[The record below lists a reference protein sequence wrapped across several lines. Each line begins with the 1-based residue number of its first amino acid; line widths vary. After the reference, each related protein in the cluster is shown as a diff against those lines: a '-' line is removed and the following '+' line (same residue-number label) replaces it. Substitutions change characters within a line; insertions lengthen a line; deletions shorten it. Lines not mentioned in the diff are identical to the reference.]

1 MRDIWQDVRFAAR
14 VLVKRRWYT
23 LAAITALALG
33 IGANTAV
40 FTLVNVV
47 LLQGLPFERADRIVA
62 LGMQDSR
69 PRNFGV
75 SSQDFDDWRRA
86 TRTISSLSAA
96 FGANLSFSGDD
107 RAPEQYP
114 GVYMSASG
122 FTITGTKPVIGRL
135 FTEDDDRL
143 GAPAVV
149 VLSND
154 IWKNRYGSN
163 PSVLGQKVRVQA
175 LDVTI
180 IGVMPP
186 DMKFPFNTEAWIPLA
201 QLPPAVVNLGRGNR
215 QMFVFGRLAD
225 GVTLDQARTEFTN
238 VSRELA
244 RRFPITNKD
253 LTATVQLFL
262 DRILGGPI
270 KLLFWALMGAVAFV
284 LLIACSN
291 VANLLLAQAADRARE
306 IGVRVSL
313 GATRWR
319 IVRQLLVESVMLSL
333 VSGLAGLGL
342 AQLGIKWF
350 DAQTQAIGGKPYWM
364 VFQMDARA
372 FAFFVAVSVLSGVLF
387 GLMPALH
394 ISKTNLN
401 EVLKEG
407 GRSGGGGIRNRR
419 WAGALVVTQV
429 TLTLILLAGAGF
441 MMRSFLV
448 LYRMDIGVPDTSRL
462 LTMQLL
468 MPARKYVTFADRVA
482 FLKRVDE
489 RISSIGSIE
498 SATTASNWPVGGG
511 APRLLAVE
519 GRTTPG
525 QRAPSITLIS
535 AGPRYFDTLGVHIV
549 RGRALTDAD
558 GVSQQSVVV
567 NRRLAEMYF
576 SAENPIGRR
585 IKLTEEFPTGP
596 QTDWLT
602 VVGVAP
608 NIRQGDVTKPEVDPI
623 AYVPHNESPAMGRG
637 AILLVRTRADPAR
650 ATAAL
655 REEVRAID
663 ADMPLFNI
671 RTLDEFLALVRWP
684 YRVFGAMFTV
694 FAVIAL
700 VLSAVG
706 LYAVT
711 AYSVTQRTQE
721 IGVRMA
727 LGAESRAIQWLIL
740 RRALTQLA
748 IGLSLGVAGAFGVGM
763 LLRSM
768 LVQIATWDPA
778 TLTGIVTVLLMVAVA
793 AALWPSRRATRLD
806 PVTAL
811 RYE

>member
-1 MRDIWQDVRFAAR
+1 MGDIWHDLRYALR
-14 VLVKRRWYT
+14 VLIKRRWYT
-23 LAAITALALG
+23 LAAMTALALG

-47 LLQGLPFERADRIVA
+47 LLQGLPFERSDRIVA
-62 LGMQDSR
+62 LGMQDPR

-75 SSQDFDDWRRA
+75 SSQDFDDWRRV
-86 TRTISSLSAA
+86 TRTIPDLSAA

-107 RAPEQYP
+107 RAPEQYT
-114 GVYMSASG
+114 GVYMSAGG
-122 FTITGTKPVIGRL
+122 FAITGSKPVIGRL
-135 FTEDDDRL
+135 YSVEEDRV
-143 GAPAVV
+143 GGPAVV
-149 VLSND
+149 VISND
-154 IWKNRYGSN
+154 IWKNRYGSD
-163 PSVLGQKVRVQA
+163 PSVLGKKVRVQA

-186 DMKFPFNTEAWIPLA
+186 DMKFPFNSEAWLPIA

-215 QMFVFGRLAD
+215 QLFVFGTLPD
-225 GVTLDQARTEFTN
+225 GVTLEQARTEFTT

-244 RRFPITNKD
+244 RQYPTTNKD
-253 LTATVQLFL
+253 LTATVDPFL
-262 DRILGGPI
+262 DRVIGRPI
-270 KLLFWALMGAVAFV
+270 KLMFWSLMGAVAFV

-306 IGVRVSL
+306 IAVRVSL

-319 IVRQLLVESVMLSL
+319 IVRQLLVESVLLSL

-342 AQLGIKWF
+342 AQVGIKWF
-350 DAQTQAIGGKPYWM
+350 DMQTQGVGKPYWM
-364 VFQMDARA
+364 IFQMDPRA
-372 FAFFVAVSVLSGVLF
+372 FMFFVGVSVLSGILF

-407 GRSGGGGIRNRR
+407 GRSGGGGTRSRR

-429 TLTLILLAGAGF
+429 TLTLVLLAGAGF
-441 MMRSFLV
+441 MMRSFMV
-448 LYRMDIGVPDTSRL
+448 LYRMDTGFDSSRL

-468 MPARKYVTFADRVA
+468 MPARTYVTPADRSA

-489 RISSIGSIE
+489 RISTAAAVE
-498 SATTASNWPVGGG
+498 SATTVSNRPYAGG
-511 APRLLAVE
+511 APRLLAIE
-519 GRTTPG
+519 GRLPG
-525 QRAPSITLIS
+525 NRAPSITLVS
-535 AGPRYFDTLGVHIV
+535 VGPRYFDTLGVRLI
-549 RGRALTDAD
+549 RGRALTESD
-558 GVSQQSVVV
+558 GVSQQSVVI
-567 NRRLAEMYF
+567 NRLLADMYF
-576 SAENPIGRR
+576 PGEDPVGRR
-585 IKLTEEFPTGP
+585 IRLTEEFPTGP
-596 QTDWLT
+596 QTGWFT
-602 VVGVAP
+602 IVGVSP
-608 NIRQGDVTKPEVDPI
+608 NIRQTPPQQTDPDLV
-623 AYVPHNESPAMGRG
+623 AYVPHVELPGLGRG
-637 AILLVRTRADPAR
+637 VSLLVRTRVDPAQ
-650 ATAAL
+650 ATAAM

-671 RTLDEFLALVRWP
+671 RTMDEQLAQLRWP
-684 YRVFGAMFTV
+684 YRVFGAMFTT
-694 FAVIAL
+694 FALIAL

-727 LGAESRAIQWLIL
+727 LGAPPESIRWLIL
-740 RRALTQLA
+740 RRALIQLS
-748 IGLSLGVAGAFGVGM
+748 IGLTVGIGGAFAVGR

-768 LVQIATWDPA
+768 LVQIPTADPI
-778 TLTGIVTVLLMVAVA
+778 TLTTIVAILIVIAITACLA
-793 AALWPSRRATRLD
+793 PSRRAMRLE
-806 PVTAL
+806 PSTAL

>member
-1 MRDIWQDVRFAAR
+1 MRDIWQDIRFAAR
-14 VLVKRRWYT
+14 VLMKRRWYT
-23 LAAITALALG
+23 LAAVAALALG

-47 LLQGLPFERADRIVA
+47 LLQGLPFEGADRIVA
-62 LGMQDSR
+62 LGMRDLR
-69 PRNFGV
+69 PRDFGV

-86 TRTISSLSAA
+86 TRTIPTLSAA
-96 FGANLSFSGDD
+96 FGANLAISGDD
-107 RAPEQYP
+107 RAPEQYT
-114 GVYMSASG
+114 GVYMSATG
-122 FTITGTKPVIGRL
+122 FAITGSKPVIGRI
-135 FTEDDDRL
+135 FTADDDRI

-154 IWKNRYGSN
+154 VWKNRYSSDR
-163 PSVLGQKVRVQA
+163 SVLGRKIRVQA

-186 DMKFPFNTEAWIPLA
+186 DMKFPFNSEAWLPLA

-215 QMFVFGRLAD
+215 QLFVFGRLPD
-225 GVTLDQARTEFTN
+225 GVTVEQARAEFTN

-244 RRFPITNKD
+244 RQYPTTNKD

-262 DRILGGPI
+262 DRVIGGQI
-270 KLLFWALMGAVAFV
+270 KLLFWTLMGAVAFV

-319 IVRQLLVESVMLSL
+319 IVRQLLVESVMLSII
-333 VSGLAGLGL
+333 SGIAGLGL

-350 DAQTQAIGGKPYWM
+350 DAETQGVGKPYWM
-364 VFQMDARA
+364 VFQMDGSA
-372 FAFFVAVSVLSGVLF
+372 FAFFMGVSVLSGILF

-394 ISKTNLN
+394 ISKANLN

-407 GRSGGGGIRNRR
+407 GRSGGGSVRTRR

-429 TLTLILLAGAGF
+429 ALTLVLLAGAGF

-448 LYRMDIGVPDTSRL
+448 LYRMDFGVPDTSRL

-468 MPARKYVTFADRVA
+468 MPARKYVTASDRA
-482 FLKRVDE
+482 TFLKRVDD
-489 RISSIGSIE
+489 RLSSIAGIE
-498 SATTASNWPVGGG
+498 SATTASNWPLGGG
-511 APRLLAVE
+511 APRLLAID
-519 GRTTPG
+519 GRTPTG
-525 QRAPSITLIS
+525 ERAPSVTLIS
-535 AGPRYFDTLGVHIV
+535 AGPHYFDTLGVRLI

-558 GVSQQSVVV
+558 GVSQQSVII
-567 NRRLAEMYF
+567 NNRLAEMYF
-576 SAENPIGRR
+576 QADNPIGRR

-608 NIRQGDVTKPEVDPI
+608 NVRQGDVTKVEFEPI
-623 AYVPHNESPAMGRG
+623 AYVPHSESPGMGRG
-637 AILLVRTRADPAR
+637 ATLLVRTRSDPAK
-650 ATAAL
+650 ATAVL
-655 REEVRAID
+655 RSEVRGID

-671 RTLDEFLALVRWP
+671 RTLDDVLAQVRWL
-684 YRVFGAMFTV
+684 YRVFGAMFSA
-694 FAVIAL
+694 FALIAL

-727 LGAESRAIQWLIL
+727 LGAEPRSVRWLIL
-740 RRALTQLA
+740 RRALTQLV
-748 IGLSLGVAGAFGVGM
+748 IGATLGVAGAFGVGR

-768 LVQIATWDPA
+768 LVQIPAADPV
-778 TLTGIVTVLLMVAVA
+778 TLVAIVALLLAVAVA
-793 AALWPSRRATRLD
+793 ACLWPSRRAMRLD

>member
-1 MRDIWQDVRFAAR
+1 MRDVWHDLRYAVRM
-14 VLVKRRWYT
+14 LVKRRWYT
-23 LAAITALALG
+23 LAAMTALALG

-47 LLQGLPFERADRIVA
+47 LLQGLPFDRSDRIVA
-62 LGMQDSR
+62 LGMQDPR

-75 SSQDFDDWRRA
+75 SSQDFDDWRRG
-86 TRTISSLSAA
+86 TRTIPDLSAA
-96 FGANLSFSGDD
+96 FGANLAFSGDD
-107 RAPEQYP
+107 RAPEQYA

-122 FTITGTKPVIGRL
+122 FALTGSKPVIGRL
-135 FTEDDDRL
+135 FSAEDDRV

-149 VLSND
+149 VLGND
-154 IWKNRYGSN
+154 IWKNRYGSDR
-163 PSVLGQKVRVQA
+163 SVLGKKVRVQA

-186 DMKFPFNTEAWIPLA
+186 DMKFPFNSEAWLPLA
-201 QLPPAVVNLGRGNR
+201 QLPPAVVSLGRGNR
-215 QMFVFGRLAD
+215 QLFVFGTLPD
-225 GVTLDQARTEFTN
+225 GVTLEQARTEFTTI
-238 VSRELA
+238 SRELA
-244 RRFPITNKD
+244 RQYPTTNKD
-253 LTATVQLFL
+253 LTATVEPFL
-262 DRILGGPI
+262 NRFIGGPI
-270 KLLFWALMGAVAFV
+270 RLIFWSLMGAVAFV

-306 IGVRVSL
+306 IAVRVSL

-319 IVRQLLVESVMLSL
+319 IVRQLLVESVLLSL
-333 VSGLAGLGL
+333 VSGIAGLGL

-350 DAQTQAIGGKPYWM
+350 DMETQGVGKPYWM
-364 VFQMDARA
+364 IFRMDPRA
-372 FAFFVAVSVLSGVLF
+372 FVFFVGVSVLSGILF

-407 GRSGGGGIRNRR
+407 GRSGGGGARSRR

-429 TLTLILLAGAGF
+429 TLTLVLLAGAGF
-441 MMRSFLV
+441 MMRSFLI
-448 LYRMDIGVPDTSRL
+448 LYRMDAGFDSSRL

-468 MPARKYVTFADRVA
+468 MPARKYVTPADRSA

-489 RISSIGSIE
+489 RVSTAAAVE
-498 SATTASNWPVGGG
+498 SATTTSNWPYGGG
-511 APRLLAVE
+511 APRLLAIE
-519 GRTTPG
+519 GRTLPG
-525 QRAPSITLIS
+525 PRAPSVTIVST
-535 AGPRYFDTLGVHIV
+535 GPRYFDTLGVRLI
-549 RGRALTDAD
+549 RGRALTESD

-576 SAENPIGRR
+576 PGENPVGRR
-585 IKLTEEFPTGP
+585 IQLTEEFPTGP
-596 QTDWLT
+596 QTGWFT
-602 VVGVAP
+602 VVGISP
-608 NIRQGDVTKPEVDPI
+608 NIRQRDFQEPDPDPV
-623 AYVPHNESPAMGRG
+623 AYVPHIESPGLGRG
-637 AILLVRTRADPAR
+637 VSLLVRTRVDPAK
-650 ATAAL
+650 ATAAV

-671 RTLDEFLALVRWP
+671 RTMEEQLAQLRWP
-684 YRVFGAMFTV
+684 YRVFGAMFTM
-694 FAVIAL
+694 FALIAL
-700 VLSAVG
+700 ILSAVG

-727 LGAESRAIQWLIL
+727 LGAPPESIRWLIL
-740 RRALTQLA
+740 RRALIQLS
-748 IGLSLGVAGAFGVGM
+748 IGLIVGIGGAFAVGR

-768 LVQIATWDPA
+768 LVQIPTADPV
-778 TLTGIVTVLLMVAVA
+778 TLTTIVAILIVIAITACLA
-793 AALWPSRRATRLD
+793 PSRRATRLD
-806 PVTAL
+806 PSTAL

>member
-1 MRDIWQDVRFAAR
+1 MRDIWHDLRYAVR
-14 VLVKRRWYT
+14 VLIKRRWYT
-23 LAAITALALG
+23 LAAMTALALG

-47 LLQGLPFERADRIVA
+47 MLQGLPFDRSDRIVA
-62 LGMQDSR
+62 LGMQDPR

-86 TRTISSLSAA
+86 TRTIPDLSAA

-107 RAPEQYP
+107 RAPEQYT

-122 FTITGTKPVIGRL
+122 FSITGSTPVIGRL
-135 FTEDDDRL
+135 YSAEDDRV
-143 GAPAVV
+143 GGPAVV
-149 VLSND
+149 VIGND
-154 IWKNRYGSN
+154 IWKNRYGSD
-163 PSVLGQKVRVQA
+163 PSVLGKKVRVQA

-186 DMKFPFNTEAWIPLA
+186 NMKFPFNSEAWLPLA

-215 QMFVFGRLAD
+215 QLFVFGTLPD
-225 GVTLDQARTEFTN
+225 GITLEQARSEFIA

-244 RRFPITNKD
+244 RQYPATNKD
-253 LTATVQLFL
+253 LTATLDPFL
-262 DRILGGPI
+262 TRVIGGPI
-270 KLLFWALMGAVAFV
+270 RLMFWSLMGAVAFV

-306 IGVRVSL
+306 IAVRVSL

-319 IVRQLLVESVMLSL
+319 IVRQLLVESVLLSL
-333 VSGLAGLGL
+333 VSGIAGLGL

-350 DAQTQAIGGKPYWM
+350 DMETQGVGKPYWM
-364 VFQMDARA
+364 IFRMDPRA
-372 FAFFVAVSVLSGVLF
+372 LGFFVAVSVLSGILF

-407 GRSGGGGIRNRR
+407 GRSGGGGARSRR

-429 TLTLILLAGAGF
+429 TLTLVLLAGAGF
-441 MMRSFLV
+441 MMRSFMV
-448 LYRMDIGVPDTSRL
+448 LYRMDTGFDSSRL

-468 MPARKYVTFADRVA
+468 MPARTYVTPADRAA

-489 RISSIGSIE
+489 RISTAAAVE
-498 SATTASNWPVGGG
+498 SATTVSNWPYGGG
-511 APRLLAVE
+511 APRLLAIE
-519 GRTTPG
+519 GRTLPG
-525 QRAPSITLIS
+525 TRAPSVTIIS
-535 AGPRYFDTLGVHIV
+535 TGPRYFDTLGVRLV

-558 GVSQQSVVV
+558 GVSQQSVVI
-567 NRRLAEMYF
+567 NRRLADMYF
-576 SAENPIGRR
+576 PGEDPVGRR
-585 IKLTEEFPTGP
+585 IRLTEEFPTGP
-596 QTDWLT
+596 QTGWFT
-602 VVGVAP
+602 VVGISP
-608 NIRQGDVTKPEVDPI
+608 NIRQRDFQQPDPDPV
-623 AYVPHNESPAMGRG
+623 AYVPHIESPGLGRG
-637 AILLVRTRADPAR
+637 VSLLVRTRVEPAK
-650 ATAAL
+650 ATAAM
-655 REEVRAID
+655 REEVRTID

-671 RTLDEFLALVRWP
+671 RTMEEQLAQLRWP
-684 YRVFGAMFTV
+684 YRVFGAMFTT
-694 FAVIAL
+694 FALIAL
-700 VLSAVG
+700 ILSAVG

-727 LGAESRAIQWLIL
+727 LGAPPASIRWLIL
-740 RRALTQLA
+740 RRALIQLS
-748 IGLSLGVAGAFGVGM
+748 IGLTVGIGGAFAVGR

-768 LVQIATWDPA
+768 LVQIPTADPL
-778 TLTGIVTVLLMVAVA
+778 TLTTIVAILIVIAVIA
-793 AALWPSRRATRLD
+793 CLAPSRRATRLE
-806 PVTAL
+806 PSTAL

>member
-14 VLVKRRWYT
+14 VLIKRRWYT
-23 LAAITALALG
+23 LAAVTALALG

-47 LLQGLPFERADRIVA
+47 LLQGLPFEGSDRIVA
-62 LGMQDSR
+62 LGMQDTR
-69 PRNFGV
+69 PRNFAV
-75 SSQDFDDWRRA
+75 STQDFDDWRRA
-86 TRTISSLSAA
+86 TRTIPSLSGA

-107 RAPEQYP
+107 RAPEQYT
-114 GVYMSASG
+114 GVYMSATG
-122 FTITGTKPVIGRL
+122 FSIIGARPVIGRL
-135 FTEDDDRL
+135 YTEDEDRA
-143 GAPAVV
+143 GGPAVV
-149 VLSND
+149 VISND
-154 IWKNRYGSN
+154 VWKNRYGSN
-163 PSVLGQKVRVQA
+163 ASVLGQKVRVQA
-175 LDVTI
+175 LDATI

-186 DMKFPFNTEAWIPLA
+186 DMKFPFNSEAWLPLA
-201 QLPPAVVNLGRGNR
+201 QLPPAVVSLGRGNR
-215 QMFVFGRLAD
+215 QLFVFGTLPG
-225 GVTLDQARTEFTN
+225 GVTLEQAQAEFTTL
-238 VSRELA
+238 SRELA
-244 RRFPITNKD
+244 RQYPTTNKD
-253 LTATVQLFL
+253 LTARVQLFL

-270 KLLFWALMGAVAFV
+270 KLLFWSLMGAVAFV

-333 VSGLAGLGL
+333 VSGLVGL
-342 AQLGIKWF
+342 ALAQIGIKWF
-350 DAQTQAIGGKPYWM
+350 DAQTQGVGKPYWM
-364 VFQMDARA
+364 VFQMDPRA
-372 FAFFVAVSVLSGVLF
+372 FAFFVAVSVVSGILF

-407 GRSGGGGIRNRR
+407 GRSGGGGLRSRR

-429 TLTLILLAGAGF
+429 TLTLVLLAGAGF
-441 MMRSFLV
+441 MMRSFMV
-448 LYRMDIGVPDTSRL
+448 LYRMDFGVPDTSRL

-468 MPARKYVTFADRVA
+468 MPARKYVTSADRVA

-489 RISSIGSIE
+489 RISSIASIE

-511 APRLLAVE
+511 APRLLGIE
-519 GRTTPG
+519 GRTLPG
-525 QRAPSITLIS
+525 ERAPSVTLIS
-535 AGPRYFDTLGVHIV
+535 AGPRYFDTLGVHLI
-549 RGRALTDAD
+549 RGRALTEAD
-558 GVSQQSVVV
+558 GVSQQSVIV
-567 NRRLAEMYF
+567 NRRLVDMYF
-576 SAENPIGRR
+576 PGENPVGRR

-608 NIRQGDVTKPEVDPI
+608 NIRQGDVTKVDPEPI
-623 AYVPHNESPAMGRG
+623 AYVPHAESPGMGRG
-637 AILLVRTRADPAR
+637 AILLVRTRSDPAK

-655 REEVRAID
+655 REEVRALD

-671 RTLDEFLALVRWP
+671 RTLDEFLGQIRWP

-694 FAVIAL
+694 FALIAL

-727 LGAESRAIQWLIL
+727 LGAEPRSIRWLIL

-748 IGLSLGVAGAFGVGM
+748 IGLTLGVAGAVGVGR

-768 LVQIATWDPA
+768 LVQIATADPA
-778 TLTGIVTVLLMVAVA
+778 TLTTIVVMLLVVATA
-793 AALWPSRRATRLD
+793 ACLWPSRRATRLD